1 MYFSKFPL
9 TLYSLDDRRTI
20 QLVTNIATRTII
32 TDSIK
37 ENLTAY
43 EYYDI
48 QDGDTPEI
56 LAYKFYGDS
65 SLHWII
71 LHTNDILDARFG
83 WPLTTDNLTKYIND
97 KYIDSSAIH
106 HYEDSSGNYLNANIS
121 LASNVEFHS
130 NDFYANKIITNST
143 VPGEGYITF
152 KIDNSNMI
160 VTTTSG
166 GFRVGDVITSYSNAQ
181 ANAVITAITYND
193 APLPILVSN
202 STYEIEENETKRRI
216 KILKSAYVSA
226 IDQDF
231 TSKFEGIN
239 G

>member
-20 QLVTNIATRTII
+20 QLVTNIATRAVIS
-32 TDSIK
+32 DSIK
-37 ENLTAY
+37 DNLTAY

-48 QDGDTPEI
+48 QDGDTPEV
-56 LAYKFYGDS
+56 LAYKLYGDS
-65 SLHWII
+65 SLHWVI

-83 WPLTTDNLTKYIND
+83 WPLTTDNLTKYIDD
-97 KYIDSSAIH
+97 KYIDSGAIH

-121 LASNVEFHS
+121 ISSNAAFLANV
-130 NDFYANKIITNST
+130 FYADVIVTNST

-152 KIDNSNMI
+152 KVDNSNI
-160 VTTTSG
+160 TIATTAG
-166 GFRVGDVITSYSNAQ
+166 GFRVGDKINAGNAQ
-181 ANAVITAITYND
+181 ANAIITAITYND
-193 APLPILVSN
+193 APLPILVTN

-216 KILKSAYVSA
+216 KILKSAYVAA

-231 TSKFEGIN
+231 ASKFEGIN